1 MTNAS
6 AMTALKTLQ
15 MTNKSLDQTEN
26 RISTGYKVATASDNA
41 AYWSIATTMRS
52 DNKALSTVQDALG
65 LGAATVDVAYTAMD
79 SVKDV
84 LDQIKTKLVSAS
96 QPGVDKSKIQSD
108 ISELQKQLQ
117 TYASSASFSGNN
129 WLSVDSSS
137 SSYNAT
143 QSVVSS
149 FNRSSDNQVS
159 ISTIDVNITGV
170 SLFDANANASGILEK
185 GQALT
190 TTGGVADSAGTDG
203 TGDAATGTTASTA
216 FAYDFTTNGAMTIN
230 NDDAITFKFAVNG
243 GDATDV
249 TIDRSTVDTAL
260 GTSDGKVGSSADM
273 EKVMVQALKNAG
285 IDAVNNTGTASA
297 TGVKVDGTTAGTVT
311 ITTGLKGTDASLVTS
326 GTASSNNG
334 NFYDVMKIDITNAS
348 ADDLKAYSN
357 AIETMSGKVTTA
369 AANLGSVKSR
379 IDMQQDF
386 VKNLMDAVDRGV
398 GALVDADM
406 SQESTRLQALQTQ
419 QQLGIQ
425 ALSIANSNSQS
436 ILSLFR

>member
-84 LDQIKTKLVSAS
+84 LDQIKTKLVSAT
-96 QPGVDKSKIQSD
+96 QPGVDKAKIQSD
-108 ISELQKQLQ
+108 ITELKNQIK
-117 TYASSASFSGNN
+117 TYATSASFSGNN
-129 WLSVDSSS
+129 WLSVDSSA
-137 SSYNAT
+137 SSYSAT

-159 ISTIDVNITGV
+159 ISTIDIDITKISLFNADTTTGATQGLLDGGTSGQGTSATFGYDAGTTNAMNDGGKFTVSVAVDGGTAQNIDITVADAGSFTLDDLVAGLNATTGGLSGATASKSADGTKLVLTSNSTGTTSSVQITGV
-170 SLFDANANASGILEK
+170 TATLADGSTSSDASLGF
-185 GQALT
+185 T
-190 TTGGVADSAGTDG
+190 TMA
-203 TGDAATGTTASTA
+203 AATGA
-216 FAYDFTTNGAMTIN
+216 
-230 NDDAITFKFAVNG
+230 
-243 GDATDV
+243 
-249 TIDRSTVDTAL
+249 
-260 GTSDGKVGSSADM
+260 
-273 EKVMVQALKNAG
+273 
-285 IDAVNNTGTASA
+285 A
-297 TGVKVDGTTAGTVT
+297 TGGG
-311 ITTGLKGTDASLVTS
+311 IMS
-326 GTASSNNG
+326 
-334 NFYDVMKIDITNAS
+334 IDITNAS
-348 ADDLKAYSN
+348 AAQLKSYTDMVES
-357 AIETMSGKVTTA
+357 MSQDVTTA

>member
-1 MTNAS
+1 MSSLMTNAS

-15 MTNKSLDQTEN
+15 MTNKNLDQTEN

-52 DNKALSTVQDALG
+52 DNSALSTVQDALG

-84 LDQIKTKLVSAS
+84 LDQIKDKLVSAT

-108 ISELQKQLQ
+108 ITELQKQLQ

-129 WLSVDSSS
+129 WLQVDSSS
-137 SSYNAT
+137 SSYKAT

-149 FNRSSDNQVS
+149 FNRNANNQVS
-159 ISTIDVNITGV
+159 ISTIDVDITGI
-170 SLFDANANASGILEK
+170 SLFNSD
-185 GQALT
+185 T
-190 TTGGVADSAGTDG
+190 TAGATQGLLQGGT
-203 TGDAATGTTASTA
+203 AATGTTASTFDTN
-216 FAYDFTTNGAMTIN
+216 FASGLDLSASGSSVSFDVAVDGGTATTVTL
-230 NDDAITFKFAVNG
+230 DKSEVDA
-243 GDATDV
+243 
-249 TIDRSTVDTAL
+249 AL
-260 GTSDGKVGSSADM
+260 GTTDGKVTNAADLAKVVNHAMGTAGVTGVTASEGTGTDAGKLVFTGTSTGSSASVAISAVSSTDGTDPISG
-273 EKVMVQALKNAG
+273 AAG
-285 IDAVNNTGTASA
+285 MFADLSANGANTG
-297 TGVKVDGTTAGTVT
+297 GGIMD
-311 ITTGLKGTDASLVTS
+311 
-326 GTASSNNG
+326 
-334 NFYDVMKIDITNAS
+334 IDITNAS
-348 ADDLKAYSN
+348 DAQLKNYTDMVES
-357 AIETMSGKVTTA
+357 MSAKVTTG
-369 AANLGSVKSR
+369 AANLGSVKDR

-406 SQESTRLQALQTQ
+406 SEESTKLQALQTQ

>member
-108 ISELQKQLQ
+108 ISQLQQQLQ
-117 TYASSASFSGNN
+117 TYANSASFSGNN

-137 SSYNAT
+137 SSYKAT

-159 ISTIDVNITGV
+159 ISTIDIDITGV
-170 SLFDANANASGILEK
+170 SLFDSSG
-185 GQALT
+185 
-190 TTGGVADSAGTDG
+190 
-203 TGDAATGTTASTA
+203 
-216 FAYDFTTNGAMTIN
+216 TTNGLLQGGTSGSATS
-230 NDDAITFKFAVNG
+230 DAAFAWTPGNLDNG
-243 GDATDV
+243 STLTVGV
-249 TIDRSTVDTAL
+249 TVDGGTAQSVDINVADAANFSLDDLVAGLNAGLTGATASKTDDGKLVLTSNSTGATSSIAL
-260 GTSDGKVGSSADM
+260 GAVTSTKA
-273 EKVMVQALKNAG
+273 
-285 IDAVNNTGTASA
+285 
-297 TGVKVDGTTAGTVT
+297 DGTTAGTAT
-311 ITTGLKGTDASLVTS
+311 IGLTTA
-326 GTASSNNG
+326 TATAG
-334 NFYDVMKIDITNAS
+334 ADTGGGIMDIDITNAS
-348 ADDLKAYSN
+348 AAQLKSYSDMV
-357 AIETMSGKVTTA
+357 ETMSGKVTTA

>member
-1 MTNAS
+1 MSSLMTNAS

-15 MTNKSLDQTEN
+15 MTNKNLDQTEN

-84 LDQIKTKLVSAS
+84 LDQIKTKLVSAT

-108 ISELQKQLQ
+108 ITELQKQLQ

-129 WLSVDSSS
+129 WLQVDSSS
-137 SSYNAT
+137 SSYKAT

-149 FNRSSDNQVS
+149 FNRNANNQVS
-159 ISTIDVNITGV
+159 ISTIDVDITGI
-170 SLFDANANASGILEK
+170 SLFNSD
-185 GQALT
+185 T
-190 TTGGVADSAGTDG
+190 TAGATQGLLQGGT
-203 TGDAATGTTASTA
+203 AATGTTASTFDTN
-216 FAYDFTTNGAMTIN
+216 FASGLDLSASGSSVSFDVAVDGGTATTVTL
-230 NDDAITFKFAVNG
+230 DKSEVDA
-243 GDATDV
+243 
-249 TIDRSTVDTAL
+249 AL
-260 GTSDGKVGSSADM
+260 GTTDGKVTNAADLAKVVNHAMGTAGVTGVTASEGTGTDAGKLVFTGTTTGTTATVDISNAASDDGSSGTITGATGMFAD
-273 EKVMVQALKNAG
+273 L
-285 IDAVNNTGTASA
+285 SA
-297 TGVKVDGTTAGTVT
+297 TGAA
-311 ITTGLKGTDASLVTS
+311 TGGGIMD
-326 GTASSNNG
+326 
-334 NFYDVMKIDITNAS
+334 IDITNAS
-348 ADDLKAYSN
+348 SSQLQAYTNTVES
-357 AIETMSGKVTTA
+357 MSAKVVTA

-379 IDMQQDF
+379 IDMQTDF

-406 SQESTRLQALQTQ
+406 SEESTKLQALQTQ

>member
-26 RISTGYKVATASDNA
+26 RISTGYKVASASDNA

-108 ISELQKQLQ
+108 ITELQNQLK
-117 TYASSASFSGNN
+117 TYADSASFSGNN

-137 SSYNAT
+137 SSYDAT

-149 FNRSSDNQVS
+149 FNRSADNQVS
-159 ISTIDVNITGV
+159 ISTIDIDITGV
-170 SLFDANANASGILEK
+170 SLFDASSSSKGLLEDSGTAAK
-185 GQALT
+185 GTSTGTYALT
-190 TTGGVADSAGTDG
+190 PGTLD
-203 TGDAATGTTASTA
+203 
-216 FAYDFTTNGAMTIN
+216 
-230 NDDAITFKFAVNG
+230 NG
-243 GDATDV
+243 GTL
-249 TIDRSTVDTAL
+249 TV
-260 GTSDGKVGSSADM
+260 K
-273 EKVMVQALKNAG
+273 
-285 IDAVNNTGTASA
+285 
-297 TGVKVDGTTAGTVT
+297 VKVDGTEQSIDMTVADTTSFTIDNLVAGLNA
-311 ITTGLKGTDASLVTS
+311 GLKGATASKDGSGNLVLTSDSLGASSSVELGAVSGTKADGTTATTGTGIAITMGEAKGADTGGIGIMDINITDAD
-326 GTASSNNG
+326 AS
-334 NFYDVMKIDITNAS
+334 TLAQ
-348 ADDLKAYSN
+348 YSSVV
-357 AIETMSGKVTTA
+357 ESMSQKVTTA

>member
-15 MTNKSLDQTEN
+15 MTNKNLDQTEN

-84 LDQIKTKLVSAS
+84 LDQIKTKLVSAT
-96 QPGVDKSKIQSD
+96 QPGVDKAKIQSD

-117 TYASSASFSGNN
+117 TYANSASFSGNN

-137 SSYNAT
+137 TSYKAT
-143 QSVVSS
+143 QQVVSS
-149 FNRSSDNQVS
+149 FNRSADNQVS
-159 ISTIDVNITGV
+159 ISTIDIDITGI
-170 SLFDANANASGILEK
+170 SLFDASPDATGIL
-185 GQALT
+185 Q
-190 TTGGVADSAGTDG
+190 GGT
-203 TGDAATGTTASTA
+203 AATATTAST
-216 FAYDFTTNGAMTIN
+216 FAANFATGLDLSAPTSE
-230 NDDAITFKFAVNG
+230 ITFDINVDGAGATTVTLNKSEV
-243 GDATDV
+243 DA
-249 TIDRSTVDTAL
+249 AL
-260 GTSDGKVGSSADM
+260 GTTDGLVNSVADLAKV
-273 EKVMVQALKNAG
+273 VNQALDTANVAG
-285 IDAVNNTGTASA
+285 VTASEGTGTDVGKLVFTGTTTGLAASVAIGAVSSDDGSGTSTPITGAAGMFAALSA
-297 TGVKVDGTTAGTVT
+297 TGAN
-311 ITTGLKGTDASLVTS
+311 TGGGIMDIDITDAS
-326 GTASSNNG
+326 
-334 NFYDVMKIDITNAS
+334 S
-348 ADDLKAYSN
+348 AQLKAFTDKVE
-357 AIETMSGKVTTA
+357 AMSAKVTTG
-369 AANLGSVKSR
+369 AANLGSIKDR

-386 VKNLMDAVDRGV
+386 VKNLIDAVDRGV

>member
-1 MTNAS
+1 
-6 AMTALKTLQ
+6 MTALKTLQ

-108 ISELQKQLQ
+108 IAELQNQLK
-117 TYASSASFSGNN
+117 TYADSASFSGNN
-129 WLSVDSSS
+129 WLSVDSSA
-137 SSYNAT
+137 SSYKAT

-149 FNRSSDNQVS
+149 FTRSPDNQVS
-159 ISTIDVNITGV
+159 IGTIDVDITGI
-170 SLFDANANASGILEK
+170 SLFDGNSNRSGLLDK

-190 TTGGVADSAGTDG
+190 ATAGVADGTGTGTASAG
-203 TGDAATGTTASTA
+203 AAVTFT
-216 FAYDFTTNGAMTIN
+216 YDFTANGAVTLDDN
-230 NDDAITFKFAVNG
+230 DAIAFTLAVNG
-243 GDATDV
+243 GDAASV
-249 TIDRSTVDTAL
+249 SISKATVDAAL
-260 GTSDGKVGSSADM
+260 GNGDGKIGSSADM
-273 EKVMVQALKNAG
+273 EKVVVQALKNAG
-285 IDAVNNTGTASA
+285 IDAVDHSGTGTA
-297 TGVKVDGTTAGTVT
+297 TNVVVDGSAAGSVK
-311 ITTGLKGTDASLVTS
+311 ITTGLVSTDAKLTAAGSTS
-326 GTASSNNG
+326 SDNG

-348 ADDLKAYSN
+348 DDQMKAYSD
-357 AIETMSGKVTTA
+357 AIETMSGQVTTA
-369 AANLGSVKSR
+369 AANLGSIKER

>member
-15 MTNKSLDQTEN
+15 MTNKNLDQTEN
-26 RISTGYKVATASDNA
+26 RISTGYKVASASDNA

-84 LDQIKTKLVSAS
+84 LDQIKTKLVSAT

-117 TYASSASFSGNN
+117 TYADSASFSGNN

-137 SSYNAT
+137 SSYKAT

-159 ISTIDVNITGV
+159 ISTIDIDITSI
-170 SLFDANANASGILEK
+170 SLFDTNSAANTNGILEGGTA
-185 GQALT
+185 GQGTSAAL
-190 TTGGVADSAGTDG
+190 AY
-203 TGDAATGTTASTA
+203 DAGTTAA
-216 FAYDFTTNGAMTIN
+216 MDDGGKFT
-230 NDDAITFKFAVNG
+230 V
-243 GDATDV
+243 
-249 TIDRSTVDTAL
+249 S
-260 GTSDGKVGSSADM
+260 
-273 EKVMVQALKNAG
+273 
-285 IDAVNNTGTASA
+285 
-297 TGVKVDGTTAGTVT
+297 VKVDGGTAQDVDVNVADASNFSLDDLVSGLNASLTGAKASKSDDGTKLVLT
-311 ITTGLKGTDASLVTS
+311 SDTTGSTSSVEITGVTATKADGTTTSDASLGFTTMAAAT
-326 GTASSNNG
+326 GAATG
-334 NFYDVMKIDITNAS
+334 GGIMDIDITNAS
-348 ADDLKAYSN
+348 SAQLQAYTN
-357 AIETMSGKVTTA
+357 TVETMSATVTTA

-379 IDMQQDF
+379 ISMQQDF

-406 SQESTRLQALQTQ
+406 SEESTKLQALQTQ

>member
-52 DNKALSTVQDALG
+52 DNSALSTVQDALG
-65 LGAATVDVAYTAMD
+65 LGAATVDVAYTAME

-84 LDQIKTKLVSAS
+84 LDQIKNKLVTAS
-96 QPGVDKSKIQSD
+96 QPGVDKSKIQAD
-108 ISELQKQLQ
+108 ITELQKQLT
-117 TYASSASFSGNN
+117 TYANSASFSGNN
-129 WLSVDSSS
+129 WLSVNTDDST
-137 SSYNAT
+137 SYSAT

-159 ISTIDVNITGV
+159 ISTIDIDIKDV
-170 SLFDANANASGILEK
+170 SLFDAGAGKGLLEDSGK
-185 GQALT
+185 
-190 TTGGVADSAGTDG
+190 AGTATAGAVFAWDEGDLDNGGTVTVATKIDG
-203 TGDAATGTTASTA
+203 KTQNIDIKVNDAAGFTLDNLISGLNAGLKGATASK
-216 FAYDFTTNGAMTIN
+216 D
-230 NDDAITFKFAVNG
+230 
-243 GDATDV
+243 
-249 TIDRSTVDTAL
+249 
-260 GTSDGKVGSSADM
+260 
-273 EKVMVQALKNAG
+273 
-285 IDAVNNTGTASA
+285 
-297 TGVKVDGTTAGTVT
+297 TAGTSLVLTSSSLGLSSTVEITGITAKKEDGSGATLGTVT
-311 ITTGLKGTDASLVTS
+311 GVTLGPSTTGSDTGGIGIMDINITDA
-326 GTASSNNG
+326 TAS
-334 NFYDVMKIDITNAS
+334 
-348 ADDLKAYSN
+348 DLAHYSSVVE
-357 AIETMSGKVTTA
+357 AMSQKVTTA

>member
-15 MTNKSLDQTEN
+15 MTNKNLDQTEN

-84 LDQIKTKLVSAS
+84 LDQIKTKLVSAT
-96 QPGVDKSKIQSD
+96 QPGVDKAKIQSD

-117 TYASSASFSGNN
+117 TYANSASFSGNN

-137 SSYNAT
+137 TSYKAT

-149 FNRSSDNQVS
+149 FNRNANNQVS
-159 ISTIDVNITGV
+159 ISTIDIDITSI
-170 SLFDANANASGILEK
+170 SLFDANSA
-185 GQALT
+185 
-190 TTGGVADSAGTDG
+190 AGTDG
-203 TGDAATGTTASTA
+203 ILEGGTAGSATSDSAFTWTQGNLDNGSTLTVAVTVDGGSAQNVDINVADAANFSLSDLVAGLNAGLTGATASA
-216 FAYDFTTNGAMTIN
+216 
-230 NDDAITFKFAVNG
+230 
-243 GDATDV
+243 
-249 TIDRSTVDTAL
+249 
-260 GTSDGKVGSSADM
+260 TSDGKLVLTSDS
-273 EKVMVQALKNAG
+273 
-285 IDAVNNTGTASA
+285 TGTTSTIALGAISS
-297 TGVKVDGTTAGTVT
+297 TKSDGTTAGTAT
-311 ITTGLKGTDASLVTS
+311 IGFTTA
-326 GTASSNNG
+326 TATAG
-334 NFYDVMKIDITNAS
+334 AATGGGIMDIDITNAS
-348 ADDLKAYSN
+348 AADLTAYTN
-357 AIETMSGKVTTA
+357 RVEAMSAKVTTA

>member
-137 SSYNAT
+137 SSYKAT

-149 FNRSSDNQVS
+149 FNRSPDNQVS
-159 ISTIDVNITGV
+159 ISTIDIDISNV
-170 SLFDANANASGILEK
+170 SLFDASATGAGLLEK
-185 GQALT
+185 GTALAAD
-190 TTGGVADSAGTDG
+190 GGLQDVTEAAGDGTNGATVAVFSDVSAGVTLDDNDAMTFNLVLNGTSKAVTIDKATVDSALSSTDG
-203 TGDAATGTTASTA
+203 KIADATAMTTVVKKALENAGFDTTAST
-216 FAYDFTTNGAMTIN
+216 G
-230 NDDAITFKFAVNG
+230 
-243 GDATDV
+243 DV
-249 TIDRSTVDTAL
+249 TVA
-260 GTSDGKVGSSADM
+260 A
-273 EKVMVQALKNAG
+273 NAN
-285 IDAVNNTGTASA
+285 AVE
-297 TGVKVDGTTAGTVT
+297 
-311 ITTGLKGTDASLVTS
+311 ITTVGVTAADKLAVTDS
-326 GTASSNNG
+326 ASSDNG
-334 NFYDVMKIDITNAS
+334 IFQNLVDIDITNAS

>member
-1 MTNAS
+1 MSSLMTNAS

-15 MTNKSLDQTEN
+15 MTNKNLDQTEN

-84 LDQIKTKLVSAS
+84 LDQIKDKLVSAT

-108 ISELQKQLQ
+108 ITELQKQLQ

-137 SSYNAT
+137 SSYKAT

-149 FNRSSDNQVS
+149 FTRSPDNQVS
-159 ISTIDVNITGV
+159 IGTIDIDITGI
-170 SLFDANANASGILEK
+170 SLFDSSTAQSGILQ
-185 GQALT
+185 GGTAASAT
-190 TTGGVADSAGTDG
+190 TTSTFDSNFSSGLDLNGASSEITFKIALDDGSATTVTLDKSEVDAALGTTDGKVTNAADLAKVVNHAMGTAGVTGVTASEGTGTDAGKLVFTGTSTGSSASVAISAVSSTDG
-203 TGDAATGTTASTA
+203 TDPISGAAGM
-216 FAYDFTTNGAMTIN
+216 FADLSANGA
-230 NDDAITFKFAVNG
+230 
-243 GDATDV
+243 
-249 TIDRSTVDTAL
+249 
-260 GTSDGKVGSSADM
+260 
-273 EKVMVQALKNAG
+273 
-285 IDAVNNTGTASA
+285 NTG
-297 TGVKVDGTTAGTVT
+297 GGIMD
-311 ITTGLKGTDASLVTS
+311 
-326 GTASSNNG
+326 
-334 NFYDVMKIDITNAS
+334 IDITNAS
-348 ADDLKAYSN
+348 DAQLKNYTDMVES
-357 AIETMSGKVTTA
+357 MSAKVTTG
-369 AANLGSVKSR
+369 AANLGSVKDR

-406 SQESTRLQALQTQ
+406 SEESTKLQALQTQ

>member
-15 MTNKSLDQTEN
+15 MTNKNLDQTEN

-84 LDQIKTKLVSAS
+84 LDQIKTKLVSAT
-96 QPGVDKSKIQSD
+96 QPGVDKAKIQSD

-117 TYASSASFSGNN
+117 TYANSASFSGNN

-137 SSYNAT
+137 TSYKAT

-149 FNRSSDNQVS
+149 FNRNANNQVS
-159 ISTIDVNITGV
+159 ISTIDIDITSI
-170 SLFDANANASGILEK
+170 SLFDANSAANTNGILEGGTAASK
-185 GQALT
+185 ATASTFATNFSSGLDLSAAGSEITFDIDVDGAGATTVTLNKSEVDAALGT
-190 TTGGVADSAGTDG
+190 TDGLVSNAADLAKVVNHALGTANVTGVTASEGTGTDAGKLVFTG
-203 TGDAATGTTASTA
+203 TTTGTTA
-216 FAYDFTTNGAMTIN
+216 
-230 NDDAITFKFAVNG
+230 
-243 GDATDV
+243 
-249 TIDRSTVDTAL
+249 TIDISNAASDDGAS
-260 GTSDGKVGSSADM
+260 GTIAGATGMFAD
-273 EKVMVQALKNAG
+273 L
-285 IDAVNNTGTASA
+285 SA
-297 TGVKVDGTTAGTVT
+297 TGAA
-311 ITTGLKGTDASLVTS
+311 TGGGIMD
-326 GTASSNNG
+326 
-334 NFYDVMKIDITNAS
+334 IDITNAS
-348 ADDLKAYSN
+348 AADLTAYTN
-357 AIETMSGKVTTA
+357 RVEAMSAKVTTA

-406 SQESTRLQALQTQ
+406 SEESTRLQALQTQ

>member
-1 MTNAS
+1 MSSLMTNAS

-108 ISELQKQLQ
+108 ISQLQQQLQ

-137 SSYNAT
+137 SNYKAT

-159 ISTIDVNITGV
+159 ISTIDIDITGV
-170 SLFDANANASGILEK
+170 SLFDSSGTTNGLLQGGTAGSATSDAAFAWTPGNLDNGSKLTVAVTVDGGTAQNVNINVANAASFSLDDLVAGLNAGLTGATASKTDDGKLVLTSNTTGATSSI
-185 GQALT
+185 ALGAVSSMKADGT
-190 TTGGVADSAGTDG
+190 TTGT
-203 TGDAATGTTASTA
+203 ATIGITTATA
-216 FAYDFTTNGAMTIN
+216 
-230 NDDAITFKFAVNG
+230 
-243 GDATDV
+243 
-249 TIDRSTVDTAL
+249 TA
-260 GTSDGKVGSSADM
+260 G
-273 EKVMVQALKNAG
+273 
-285 IDAVNNTGTASA
+285 SA
-297 TGVKVDGTTAGTVT
+297 TGGGIMD
-311 ITTGLKGTDASLVTS
+311 
-326 GTASSNNG
+326 
-334 NFYDVMKIDITNAS
+334 IDITNAS
-348 ADDLKAYSN
+348 AAQLKSYSDMV
-357 AIETMSGKVTTA
+357 ESMSGKVTTA

-379 IDMQQDF
+379 IDMQTDF

>member
-15 MTNKSLDQTEN
+15 MTNKNLDQTEN

-84 LDQIKTKLVSAS
+84 LDQIKTKLVSAT

-129 WLSVDSSS
+129 WLSVDTSS
-137 SSYNAT
+137 SSYKAT

-149 FNRSSDNQVS
+149 FNRSADNQVS
-159 ISTIDVNITGV
+159 ISTIDIDISSI
-170 SLFDANANASGILEK
+170 SLFDSSTDATGIL
-185 GQALT
+185 Q
-190 TTGGVADSAGTDG
+190 GGT
-203 TGDAATGTTASTA
+203 AASGTTAST
-216 FAYDFTTNGAMTIN
+216 FDTNFSSGLDLSASGSSISFDVAVDGGTATSVTL
-230 NDDAITFKFAVNG
+230 DKSEVDA
-243 GDATDV
+243 
-249 TIDRSTVDTAL
+249 AL
-260 GTSDGKVGSSADM
+260 GTTDG
-273 EKVMVQALKNAG
+273 L
-285 IDAVNNTGTASA
+285 VNNAADLAKVVNHALGTAGV
-297 TGVKVDGTTAGTVT
+297 TGVTASEGT
-311 ITTGLKGTDASLVTS
+311 GTDAGKLVFT
-326 GTASSNNG
+326 GTTTGTTGTIDISNAASDDGSTG
-334 NFYDVMKIDITNAS
+334 TITGATGMFADLSAAGADTGGGIMDIDITNAS
-348 ADDLKAYSN
+348 SAQLQAYTNTVES
-357 AIETMSGKVTTA
+357 MSAKVTTA

-406 SQESTRLQALQTQ
+406 SEESTRLQALQTQ

>member
-1 MTNAS
+1 MSSLMTNAS

-15 MTNKSLDQTEN
+15 MTNKNLDQTEN

-52 DNKALSTVQDALG
+52 DNSALSTVQDALG

-84 LDQIKTKLVSAS
+84 LDQIKDKLVSAT

-108 ISELQKQLQ
+108 ITELQKQLQ

-129 WLSVDSSS
+129 WLQVDSSS
-137 SSYNAT
+137 SSYKAT

-149 FNRSSDNQVS
+149 FTRSPDNQVS
-159 ISTIDVNITGV
+159 IGTIDIDITGI
-170 SLFDANANASGILEK
+170 SLFDSSTAQSGILQ
-185 GQALT
+185 GGTAASAT
-190 TTGGVADSAGTDG
+190 TTSTFDSNFSSGLDLNGASSEITFKIALDDGSATTVTLDKSEVDAALGTTDGKVTNAADLAKVVNHAMGTAGVTGVTASEGTGTDAGKLVFTG
-203 TGDAATGTTASTA
+203 TTTGTTA
-216 FAYDFTTNGAMTIN
+216 
-230 NDDAITFKFAVNG
+230 
-243 GDATDV
+243 
-249 TIDRSTVDTAL
+249 TVDISNAA
-260 GTSDGKVGSSADM
+260 SDDGSSGTITGATGMFAD
-273 EKVMVQALKNAG
+273 L
-285 IDAVNNTGTASA
+285 SA
-297 TGVKVDGTTAGTVT
+297 TGAVGGGGIMD
-311 ITTGLKGTDASLVTS
+311 
-326 GTASSNNG
+326 
-334 NFYDVMKIDITNAS
+334 IDITNAS
-348 ADDLKAYSN
+348 SSQLQAYTNTVES
-357 AIETMSGKVTTA
+357 MSAKVVTA

-379 IDMQQDF
+379 IDMQTDF

-406 SQESTRLQALQTQ
+406 SEESTKLQALQTQ

>member
-1 MTNAS
+1 
-6 AMTALKTLQ
+6 
-15 MTNKSLDQTEN
+15 
-26 RISTGYKVATASDNA
+26 
-41 AYWSIATTMRS
+41 MRS

-108 ISELQKQLQ
+108 ITELQNQLK

-137 SSYNAT
+137 SSYKAT

-149 FNRSSDNQVS
+149 FNRSPDNQVS
-159 ISTIDVNITGV
+159 ISTIDIDISSI
-170 SLFDANANASGILEK
+170 SLFDANTTAGKDGILEGGTS
-185 GQALT
+185 GQGTSAAFAYAAGDMDDGGSLT
-190 TTGGVADSAGTDG
+190 LAISVDGATAQNVAVNVADAANFTLDDLVAGINGSLTGATASKSSDG
-203 TGDAATGTTASTA
+203 KLVLTSDSTGTTSSVELTGITAKKADASTSTASVGFTTIAEADGAATG
-216 FAYDFTTNGAMTIN
+216 
-230 NDDAITFKFAVNG
+230 G
-243 GDATDV
+243 GIMD
-249 TIDRSTVDTAL
+249 
-260 GTSDGKVGSSADM
+260 
-273 EKVMVQALKNAG
+273 
-285 IDAVNNTGTASA
+285 
-297 TGVKVDGTTAGTVT
+297 
-311 ITTGLKGTDASLVTS
+311 
-326 GTASSNNG
+326 
-334 NFYDVMKIDITNAS
+334 IDITS
-348 ADDLKAYSN
+348 ATDAQMKSYTDMV
-357 AIETMSGKVTTA
+357 ERMSGKVTTA

>member
-1 MTNAS
+1 MSSLMTNAS

-15 MTNKSLDQTEN
+15 MTNKNLDQTEN

-52 DNKALSTVQDALG
+52 DNSALSTVQDALG

-84 LDQIKTKLVSAS
+84 LDQIKDKLVSAT

-108 ISELQKQLQ
+108 ITELQKQLQ

-137 SSYNAT
+137 SSYKAT

-149 FNRSSDNQVS
+149 FTRSPDNQVS
-159 ISTIDVNITGV
+159 IGTIDIDITGI
-170 SLFDANANASGILEK
+170 SLFDSSTAQSGILQ
-185 GQALT
+185 GGTAASAT
-190 TTGGVADSAGTDG
+190 TTSTFDSNFSSGLDLNGASSEITFKIALDDGSATTVTLDKSEVDAALGTTDGKVTNAADLAKVVNHAMGTAGVTGVTASEGTGTDAGKLVFTGTSTGSSASVAISAVSSTDG
-203 TGDAATGTTASTA
+203 TDPISGAAGM
-216 FAYDFTTNGAMTIN
+216 FADLSANGA
-230 NDDAITFKFAVNG
+230 
-243 GDATDV
+243 
-249 TIDRSTVDTAL
+249 
-260 GTSDGKVGSSADM
+260 
-273 EKVMVQALKNAG
+273 
-285 IDAVNNTGTASA
+285 NTG
-297 TGVKVDGTTAGTVT
+297 GGIMD
-311 ITTGLKGTDASLVTS
+311 
-326 GTASSNNG
+326 
-334 NFYDVMKIDITNAS
+334 IDITNAS
-348 ADDLKAYSN
+348 DAQLKNYTDMVES
-357 AIETMSGKVTTA
+357 MSAKVTTG
-369 AANLGSVKSR
+369 AANLGSVKDR

-406 SQESTRLQALQTQ
+406 SEESTKLQALQTQ

>member
-84 LDQIKTKLVSAS
+84 LDQIKTKLVSAT
-96 QPGVDKSKIQSD
+96 QPGVDKSKIQAD
-108 ISELQKQLQ
+108 ISELQKQLT
-117 TYASSASFSGNN
+117 TYANAASFSGNN
-129 WLSVDSSS
+129 WLSVDSSAS
-137 SSYNAT
+137 TYKAT

-149 FNRSSDNQVS
+149 FNRSPDNQVS
-159 ISTIDVNITGV
+159 ISTIDIDITKI
-170 SLFDANANASGILEK
+170 SLFNA
-185 GQALT
+185 
-190 TTGGVADSAGTDG
+190 D
-203 TGDAATGTTASTA
+203 TTA
-216 FAYDFTTNGAMTIN
+216 GATQGLL
-230 NDDAITFKFAVNG
+230 DG
-243 GDATDV
+243 
-249 TIDRSTVDTAL
+249 
-260 GTSDGKVGSSADM
+260 GTSAQGTSAAFTYDNSGSALMDDGGKFTVS
-273 EKVMVQALKNAG
+273 
-285 IDAVNNTGTASA
+285 
-297 TGVKVDGTTAGTVT
+297 VKVDGQTTAQDIDITVADASSFT
-311 ITTGLKGTDASLVTS
+311 LDDLVAGLNATTGGLS
-326 GTASSNNG
+326 GATASKSADGTKLVLTSNSTG
-334 NFYDVMKIDITNAS
+334 TTSSVEITGVTATESDGSTASDATLGFTTMTAATGAAIGGGIKAIDITNATD
-348 ADDLKAYSN
+348 AQLKSYTDMVES
-357 AIETMSGKVTTA
+357 MSQKVTTA

>member
-1 MTNAS
+1 MSSLMTNAS

-15 MTNKSLDQTEN
+15 MTNKNLDQTEN

-84 LDQIKTKLVSAS
+84 LDQIKTKLVSAT

-108 ISELQKQLQ
+108 ITELQKQLQ

-129 WLSVDSSS
+129 WLQVDSSS
-137 SSYNAT
+137 SSYKAT

-149 FNRSSDNQVS
+149 FNRNANNQVS
-159 ISTIDVNITGV
+159 ISTIDVDITGI
-170 SLFDANANASGILEK
+170 SLFNSD
-185 GQALT
+185 T
-190 TTGGVADSAGTDG
+190 TAGATQGLLQGGT
-203 TGDAATGTTASTA
+203 AATGTTASTFDTN
-216 FAYDFTTNGAMTIN
+216 FASGLDLSASGSSVSFDVAVDGGTATTVTL
-230 NDDAITFKFAVNG
+230 DKSEVDA
-243 GDATDV
+243 
-249 TIDRSTVDTAL
+249 AL
-260 GTSDGKVGSSADM
+260 GTTDGKVTNAADLAKVVNHAMGTAGVTGVTASEGTGTDAGKLVFTGTSTGSSASVAISAVSSTDGTDPISG
-273 EKVMVQALKNAG
+273 AAG
-285 IDAVNNTGTASA
+285 MFADLSANGANTG
-297 TGVKVDGTTAGTVT
+297 GGIMD
-311 ITTGLKGTDASLVTS
+311 
-326 GTASSNNG
+326 
-334 NFYDVMKIDITNAS
+334 IDITNAS
-348 ADDLKAYSN
+348 DAQLKNYTDMVES
-357 AIETMSGKVTTA
+357 MSAKVTTG
-369 AANLGSVKSR
+369 AANLGSVKDR

-406 SQESTRLQALQTQ
+406 SEESTKLQALQTQ

>member
-84 LDQIKTKLVSAS
+84 LDQIKTKLVSAT
-96 QPGVDKSKIQSD
+96 QPGVDKSKIQAD
-108 ISELQKQLQ
+108 ITELKNQIK
-117 TYASSASFSGNN
+117 TYATSASFSGNN

-137 SSYNAT
+137 SNYNAT

-159 ISTIDVNITGV
+159 ISTIDIDITKI
-170 SLFDANANASGILEK
+170 SLFNAD
-185 GQALT
+185 T
-190 TTGGVADSAGTDG
+190 TTGATQGLLDG
-203 TGDAATGTTASTA
+203 
-216 FAYDFTTNGAMTIN
+216 
-230 NDDAITFKFAVNG
+230 
-243 GDATDV
+243 
-249 TIDRSTVDTAL
+249 
-260 GTSDGKVGSSADM
+260 GTSGQLTSGVFTYTQGTMADGDSFDVK
-273 EKVMVQALKNAG
+273 
-285 IDAVNNTGTASA
+285 
-297 TGVKVDGTTAGTVT
+297 VKVDGGSEQTISVNVANAATFSLDDLVAGLNATSGGLSGATASKTEDGKLVLTSNSTGADSSVEITGVTANQSTTTTPATIG
-311 ITTGLKGTDASLVTS
+311 ITTVAEAKGAATGGGIMS
-326 GTASSNNG
+326 
-334 NFYDVMKIDITNAS
+334 IDITNAS
-348 ADDLKAYSN
+348 AAQLKSYTDMVES
-357 AIETMSGKVTTA
+357 MSQDVTTA

-398 GALVDADM
+398 GSLVDADM

-436 ILSLFR
+436 ILSLFRYEHHSYGEG

>member
-1 MTNAS
+1 MSSLMTNAS

-15 MTNKSLDQTEN
+15 MTNKNLDQTEN

-52 DNKALSTVQDALG
+52 DNSALSTVQDALG

-84 LDQIKTKLVSAS
+84 LDQIKTKLVSAT

-108 ISELQKQLQ
+108 ITELQKQLQ

-129 WLSVDSSS
+129 WLQVDSSS
-137 SSYNAT
+137 SSYKAT

-149 FNRSSDNQVS
+149 FNRNANNQVS
-159 ISTIDVNITGV
+159 ISTIDVDITGI
-170 SLFDANANASGILEK
+170 SLFNSD
-185 GQALT
+185 T
-190 TTGGVADSAGTDG
+190 TAGATQGLLQGGT
-203 TGDAATGTTASTA
+203 AATGTTASTFDTN
-216 FAYDFTTNGAMTIN
+216 FASGLDLSASGSSVSFDVAVDGGTATTVTL
-230 NDDAITFKFAVNG
+230 DKSEVDA
-243 GDATDV
+243 
-249 TIDRSTVDTAL
+249 AL
-260 GTSDGKVGSSADM
+260 GTTDGKVTNAADLAKVVNHAMGTAGVTGVTASEGTGTDAGKLVFTGTSTGSSASVAISAVSSTDGTDPISG
-273 EKVMVQALKNAG
+273 AAG
-285 IDAVNNTGTASA
+285 MFADLSANGANTG
-297 TGVKVDGTTAGTVT
+297 GGIMD
-311 ITTGLKGTDASLVTS
+311 
-326 GTASSNNG
+326 
-334 NFYDVMKIDITNAS
+334 IDITNAS
-348 ADDLKAYSN
+348 DAQLKNYTDMVES
-357 AIETMSGKVTTA
+357 MSAKVTTG
-369 AANLGSVKSR
+369 AANLGSVKDR

-406 SQESTRLQALQTQ
+406 SEESTKLQALQTQ

>member
-108 ISELQKQLQ
+108 ISELQNQLK
-117 TYASSASFSGNN
+117 TYANSASFSGNN

-137 SSYNAT
+137 SSYSAT

-159 ISTIDVNITGV
+159 ISTIDIDISGV
-170 SLFDANANASGILEK
+170 SLFDSSSVAGSDGILE
-185 GQALT
+185 
-190 TTGGVADSAGTDG
+190 GGT
-203 TGDAATGTTASTA
+203 AAAATTAST
-216 FAYDFTTNGAMTIN
+216 FATNFASGLDLSASGSE
-230 NDDAITFKFAVNG
+230 ITF
-243 GDATDV
+243 DV
-249 TIDRSTVDTAL
+249 TLDGGTATTVTLNKSEVDAAL
-260 GTSDGKVGSSADM
+260 GTTDGKVSNASDLA
-273 EKVMVQALKNAG
+273 KVVNHAL
-285 IDAVNNTGTASA
+285 GTASV
-297 TGVKVDGTTAGTVT
+297 TGVSASEGT
-311 ITTGLKGTDASLVTS
+311 GTDAGKLVFTGTTTGTS
-326 GTASSNNG
+326 GTVDISNAAS
-334 NFYDVMKIDITNAS
+334 DVGSSTAITGAAGMFADVSATGAATGGGIMDIDITNAS
-348 ADDLKAYSN
+348 AAQLKSYTDMVES
-357 AIETMSGKVTTA
+357 MSGKVTTA

>member
-108 ISELQKQLQ
+108 ITELQNQLK

-137 SSYNAT
+137 SSYKAT

-149 FNRSSDNQVS
+149 FNRSPDNQVS
-159 ISTIDVNITGV
+159 ISTIDIDISSI
-170 SLFDANANASGILEK
+170 SLFDANTTAGKDGILEGGTS
-185 GQALT
+185 GQGTSAAFAYAAGDMDDGGSLT
-190 TTGGVADSAGTDG
+190 LAISVDGATAQNVAVNVADAANFTLDDLVAGINGSLTGATASKSSDG
-203 TGDAATGTTASTA
+203 KLVLTSDSTGTTSSVELTGITAKKADASTSTASVGFTTIAEADGAATG
-216 FAYDFTTNGAMTIN
+216 
-230 NDDAITFKFAVNG
+230 G
-243 GDATDV
+243 GIMD
-249 TIDRSTVDTAL
+249 
-260 GTSDGKVGSSADM
+260 
-273 EKVMVQALKNAG
+273 
-285 IDAVNNTGTASA
+285 
-297 TGVKVDGTTAGTVT
+297 
-311 ITTGLKGTDASLVTS
+311 
-326 GTASSNNG
+326 
-334 NFYDVMKIDITNAS
+334 IDITS
-348 ADDLKAYSN
+348 ATDAQMKSYTDMV
-357 AIETMSGKVTTA
+357 ERMSGKVTTA

>member
-1 MTNAS
+1 
-6 AMTALKTLQ
+6 

-96 QPGVDKSKIQSD
+96 QPGVDKAKIQSD
-108 ISELQKQLQ
+108 ISELQKQLT
-117 TYASSASFSGNN
+117 TYANSASFSGNN
-129 WLSVDSSS
+129 WLSVDTGS
-137 SSYNAT
+137 SSYSAT

-159 ISTIDVNITGV
+159 ISTIDINIKDISLFDTGAGKGLLEDSGKAGTATAAAVFAFDPGTGGTALDDGGTVTVATKIDGKTQNVDIKVANAASFSLDDLVAGLNAGLQGATASKDTAGTSLVMTSASLGASSSVEITGITGKRADGSAATLGTITGV
-170 SLFDANANASGILEK
+170 TIAAS
-185 GQALT
+185 
-190 TTGGVADSAGTDG
+190 TTGADTGGIGVMD
-203 TGDAATGTTASTA
+203 
-216 FAYDFTTNGAMTIN
+216 
-230 NDDAITFKFAVNG
+230 
-243 GDATDV
+243 
-249 TIDRSTVDTAL
+249 
-260 GTSDGKVGSSADM
+260 
-273 EKVMVQALKNAG
+273 
-285 IDAVNNTGTASA
+285 
-297 TGVKVDGTTAGTVT
+297 
-311 ITTGLKGTDASLVTS
+311 
-326 GTASSNNG
+326 
-334 NFYDVMKIDITNAS
+334 IDITNAS
-348 ADDLKAYSN
+348 ATDLAQYSSI
-357 AIETMSGKVTTA
+357 IETMSQKVTTA

-386 VKNLMDAVDRGV
+386 DKNLMDAVDRGV

-406 SQESTRLQALQTQ
+406 SQDSTRLQALQTQ

>member
-1 MTNAS
+1 MSSLMTNAS

-15 MTNKSLDQTEN
+15 MTNKNLDQTEN

-84 LDQIKTKLVSAS
+84 LDQIKTKLVSAT

-108 ISELQKQLQ
+108 ITELQKQLQ

-137 SSYNAT
+137 SSYKAT

-149 FNRSSDNQVS
+149 FTRSPDNQVS
-159 ISTIDVNITGV
+159 IGTIDIDITGI
-170 SLFDANANASGILEK
+170 SLFDSSTAQSGILQ
-185 GQALT
+185 GGTAASAT
-190 TTGGVADSAGTDG
+190 TTSTFDSNFSSGLDLNGASSEITFKIALDDGSATTVTLDKSEVDAALGTTDGKVTNAADLAKVVNHAMGTAGVTGVTASEGTGTDAGKLVFTGTSTGSSASVAISAVSSTDG
-203 TGDAATGTTASTA
+203 TDPISGAAGM
-216 FAYDFTTNGAMTIN
+216 FADLSANGA
-230 NDDAITFKFAVNG
+230 
-243 GDATDV
+243 
-249 TIDRSTVDTAL
+249 
-260 GTSDGKVGSSADM
+260 
-273 EKVMVQALKNAG
+273 
-285 IDAVNNTGTASA
+285 NTG
-297 TGVKVDGTTAGTVT
+297 GGIMD
-311 ITTGLKGTDASLVTS
+311 
-326 GTASSNNG
+326 
-334 NFYDVMKIDITNAS
+334 IDITNAS
-348 ADDLKAYSN
+348 DAQLKNYTDMVES
-357 AIETMSGKVTTA
+357 MSAKVTTG
-369 AANLGSVKSR
+369 AANLGSVKDR

-406 SQESTRLQALQTQ
+406 SEESTKLQALQTQ

>member
-1 MTNAS
+1 
-6 AMTALKTLQ
+6 
-15 MTNKSLDQTEN
+15 LDQTEN

-84 LDQIKTKLVSAS
+84 LDQIKTKLVSAT
-96 QPGVDKSKIQSD
+96 QPGVDKAKIQSD

-129 WLSVDSSS
+129 WLQVDSSS
-137 SSYNAT
+137 SSYKAT

-149 FNRSSDNQVS
+149 FNRNADNQVS
-159 ISTIDVNITGV
+159 ISTIDIDITSI
-170 SLFDANANASGILEK
+170 SLFDANATAGKDGILEGGTAGTATAATAFAYTAGDMDNGGK
-185 GQALT
+185 FTVALKIDGT
-190 TTGGVADSAGTDG
+190 TQNVDVSVADAANFTLDDLVSGLNASLTGAKASKSDDGTKLVLTSDTTGTTSSVEITGITAKKAGG
-203 TGDAATGTTASTA
+203 TASTA
-216 FAYDFTTNGAMTIN
+216 SVGFTTIA
-230 NDDAITFKFAVNG
+230 
-243 GDATDV
+243 
-249 TIDRSTVDTAL
+249 
-260 GTSDGKVGSSADM
+260 SSSG
-273 EKVMVQALKNAG
+273 N
-285 IDAVNNTGTASA
+285 A
-297 TGVKVDGTTAGTVT
+297 TGGGIMD
-311 ITTGLKGTDASLVTS
+311 
-326 GTASSNNG
+326 
-334 NFYDVMKIDITNAS
+334 IDITNAS
-348 ADDLKAYSN
+348 SAQLQAYTDRVE
-357 AIETMSGKVTTA
+357 AMSAKVTTA

-406 SQESTRLQALQTQ
+406 SEESTKLQALQTQ